1 MIAKTKSDMA
11 RFLADAMFSSYDR
24 YRSEQKL
31 EQDTGLLKSY
41 FIEAHIDDH
50 NGETN
55 HDSIFT
61 HLCQLSQNLKIRID
75 ESEDESLFNITHGK
89 DTYYLDTSDIR
100 FWLMHTLA
108 LSTRADKLRNELIK
122 ASPSLD
128 NAWLPA
134 QFLEKI
140 TKFGHFKGFGAVH
153 DETPLMDKSS
163 EAEVESMHLRL
174 WGGSAA
180 TVLESLHRSKAL
192 MHSLAL
198 SSVRIKYWLPEYEDE
213 AVTDN
218 FTFEGKVTALGK
230 SFISHTNLISKVYSE
245 YSATIRNIEKELS
258 IGFVSRQGVHTLEG
272 HPIII
277 SLTRKVEDLT
287 AFISHI
293 FSSAL
298 PFRLWGLPEIIT
310 DDFARVYAVDLHVGH
325 KLLFEVSSDFIRIYL
340 PLGTCGN
347 TIARFYTNIQQ
358 YYDSMA
364 SISGGSHERL
374 FQKS

>member
-1 MIAKTKSDMA
+1 MIVKGKGELAIY
-11 RFLADAMFSSYDR
+11 LADAMFSSYAR

-41 FIEAHIDDH
+41 FIEAHADNNDGR
-50 NGETN
+50 NS
-55 HDSIFT
+55 HDAILEFLGQISGD
-61 HLCQLSQNLKIRID
+61 IRIVVE

-89 DTYYLDTSDIR
+89 DSYYLDTSDIR
-100 FWLMHTLA
+100 FWIIHTLA
-108 LSTRADKLRNELIK
+108 LSARSDKLRHELIK
-122 ASPSLD
+122 ASPLLD
-128 NAWLPA
+128 NAWFSA

-140 TKFGHFKGFGAVH
+140 STFGYFKGFGAVH
-153 DETPLMDKSS
+153 DETPLIDKNA

-180 TVLESLHRSKAL
+180 TVLQSLHRSRAL

-198 SSVRIKYWLPEYEDE
+198 SSVRLKYWLPEYEDE

-230 SFISHTNLISKVYSE
+230 SFVSHTNLISRVYSE
-245 YSATIRNIEKELS
+245 YSKSIRNIEEELS
-258 IGFVSRQGVHTLEG
+258 IGFVSKQGISTLEG

-277 SLTRKVEDLT
+277 ALTRKLVDLPS
-287 AFISHI
+287 FLSRV

-298 PFRLWGLPEIIT
+298 PFRLWGLPEIIG
-310 DDFARVYAVDLHVGH
+310 DDFARVYAVDLHIGH
-325 KLLFEVSSDFIRIYL
+325 KLLFEISTDFIRIYL
-340 PLGTCGN
+340 PKETCGN
-347 TIARFYTNIQQ
+347 TIARFFTNIQQ

-364 SISGGSHERL
+364 SISGGKRERL
-374 FQKS
+374 FQ

>member
-1 MIAKTKSDMA
+1 MAKY
-11 RFLADAMFSSYDR
+11 LADAMFSSYDR
-24 YRSEQKL
+24 YRSDQKL

-41 FIEAHIDDH
+41 FIEAHINTN

-55 HDSIFT
+55 HDSILDL
-61 HLCQLSQNLKIRID
+61 LCQISQYIRIRVD

-89 DTYYLDTSDIR
+89 DTYYIDTSDIR
-100 FWLMHTLA
+100 FWIIHTLA
-108 LSTRADKLRNELIK
+108 LSTRADKLKNELIK
-122 ASPSLD
+122 ATPSLD

-140 TKFGHFKGFGAVH
+140 TTFGHFKGFGALH
-153 DETPLMDKSS
+153 DETPLIDKNT

-180 TVLESLHRSKAL
+180 TVLESLHSSKAL

-198 SSVRIKYWLPEYEDE
+198 SSVRLKYWLPGYDDE

-218 FTFEGKVTALGK
+218 FTFDGKVTALGK

-245 YSATIRNIEKELS
+245 YSRDIRNIEEDLS
-258 IGFVSRQGVHTLEG
+258 IRFVSKQGVHSLEG

-277 SLTRKVEDLT
+277 SLTRKLVDLPK
-287 AFISHI
+287 FISRV

-298 PFRLWGLPEIIT
+298 PFRLWGLPEIIG
-310 DDFARVYAVDLHVGH
+310 DDFARVYAVDLHIGH
-325 KLLFEVSSDFIRIYL
+325 KLLFEISTDFIRIYL
-340 PLGTCGN
+340 PAGTCGN
-347 TIARFYTNIQQ
+347 TVARFYTNIQQ
-358 YYDSMA
+358 YFDSMA
-364 SISGGSHERL
+364 SISGGRSERL
-374 FQKS
+374 FQES

>member
-1 MIAKTKSDMA
+1 MAKY
-11 RFLADAMFSSYDR
+11 LADAMFSSYDR

-41 FIEAHIDDH
+41 FIEAHFDTS
-50 NGETN
+50 NGETT
-55 HDSIFT
+55 HDSILIF
-61 HLCQLSQNLKIRID
+61 LGQISEYIRMGVE
-75 ESEDESLFNITHGK
+75 ESEDESLFNIKHGR
-89 DTYYLDTSDIR
+89 DIYYLDTSDNR
-100 FWLMHTLA
+100 FWILHTLA
-108 LSTRADKLRNELIK
+108 LSTRADKFRNGLIK
-122 ASPSLD
+122 VSPSLD

-140 TKFGHFKGFGAVH
+140 STFGYFKGFGAVH
-153 DETPLMDKSS
+153 DETPLIDKNA

-180 TVLESLHRSKAL
+180 TVLESLHNSKAL

-198 SSVRIKYWLPEYEDE
+198 SSVRLKYWLPEYEDE

-230 SFISHTNLISKVYSE
+230 SFISHTNLISRVHSE
-245 YSATIRNIEKELS
+245 YSRDIRRIEEDLS
-258 IGFVSRQGVHTLEG
+258 IRFVPKQGIHELEG

-277 SLTRKVEDLT
+277 SLTRKLVDLPN
-287 AFISHI
+287 FISHV

-298 PFRLWGLPEIIT
+298 PFRLWGLPEIIG
-310 DDFARVYAVDLHVGH
+310 DDFARVYAVDLHIGH
-325 KLLFEVSSDFIRIYL
+325 KLLFEISTDFIRIYL
-340 PLGTCGN
+340 PAGTCGN

-364 SISGGSHERL
+364 TISGGRRERL
-374 FQKS
+374 FQES

>member
-1 MIAKTKSDMA
+1 MIVKNKGDMA
-11 RFLADAMFSSYDR
+11 RYLADAMFSSYNR

-41 FIEAHIDDH
+41 LIEAHIDTSS
-50 NGETN
+50 GETT
-55 HDSIFT
+55 HDSILAF
-61 HLCQLSQNLKIRID
+61 LGQISQYIRIWVE
-75 ESEDESLFNITHGK
+75 ESEDESLFNIKHGK
-89 DTYYLDTSDIR
+89 DIYYLDTSDAR
-100 FWLMHTLA
+100 FWILHTLA

-128 NAWLPA
+128 NAWLSA

-140 TKFGHFKGFGAVH
+140 STFGHFKGFGAVH
-153 DETPLMDKSS
+153 DETPLIDKNT

-180 TVLESLHRSKAL
+180 TVLESLHSSKAL

-198 SSVRIKYWLPEYEDE
+198 SSVRLKYWLPEYEDE

-230 SFISHTNLISKVYSE
+230 SFISHTNLISRVYSE
-245 YSATIRNIEKELS
+245 YSRDIRRIEEELS
-258 IGFVSRQGVHTLEG
+258 IRFVQKQGIYELEG

-277 SLTRKVEDLT
+277 SLTRKLVDLPN
-287 AFISHI
+287 FISRV

-298 PFRLWGLPEIIT
+298 PFRLWGLPEILGG
-310 DDFARVYAVDLHVGH
+310 DFARVYAVDLHIGH
-325 KLLFEVSSDFIRIYL
+325 KLLFEISTDFIRIYL
-340 PLGTCGN
+340 PTGTCGN

-358 YYDSMA
+358 HYDSMA
-364 SISGGSHERL
+364 SISGGRREQL
-374 FQKS
+374 FQQS

>member
-1 MIAKTKSDMA
+1 MIVKDKGDLA
-11 RFLADAMFSSYDR
+11 RYLADAMSSSYAR

-41 FIEAHIDDH
+41 FIEAHIDDSD
-50 NGETN
+50 GKDS
-55 HDSIFT
+55 HDAISDFLGQI
-61 HLCQLSQNLKIRID
+61 SENVRIVVE

-89 DTYYLDTSDIR
+89 DKYYLDTSDIR
-100 FWLMHTLA
+100 FWIMHTLA
-108 LSTRADKLRNELIK
+108 LSTRADKLRHEFIK

-128 NAWLPA
+128 NAWFSA

-140 TKFGHFKGFGAVH
+140 STFGYFKGFGAVH
-153 DETPLMDKSS
+153 DEAPMIDKDA

-180 TVLESLHRSKAL
+180 TVLQSLHRSKAL

-198 SSVRIKYWLPEYEDE
+198 SSVRLRYWLPEYEDE

-218 FTFEGKVTALGK
+218 FTFEGKVTAVGK

-245 YSATIRNIEKELS
+245 YSRAIRSIEEELS
-258 IGFVSRQGVHTLEG
+258 IRFVSKQGISTLEG

-277 SLTRKVEDLT
+277 ELTRKLVDLPN
-287 AFISHI
+287 FISRV

-298 PFRLWGLPEIIT
+298 PFRLWGLPEILG
-310 DDFARVYAVDLHVGH
+310 DDFARVYAVDLHIGH
-325 KLLFEVSSDFIRIYL
+325 KLLFEISTDFIRIYL
-340 PLGTCGN
+340 PTGTCGN
-347 TIARFYTNIQQ
+347 TIARFFTNIQQ
-358 YYDSMA
+358 YHDSMA
-364 SISGGSHERL
+364 SISGGRRERL
-374 FQKS
+374 FQ